1 MLVNFLDWVVARLSE
16 PSSMA
21 GIALLIEHFGF
32 GQPVA
37 MSVSN
42 IVITAIG
49 LLAVVMHEKAPA

>member
-1 MLVNFLDWVVARLSE
+1 MLVNVLDWALARLSE

-37 MSVSN
+37 MSISN
-42 IVITAIG
+42 IVVTAVG
-49 LLAVVMHEKAPA
+49 LLAVVMHEKASA